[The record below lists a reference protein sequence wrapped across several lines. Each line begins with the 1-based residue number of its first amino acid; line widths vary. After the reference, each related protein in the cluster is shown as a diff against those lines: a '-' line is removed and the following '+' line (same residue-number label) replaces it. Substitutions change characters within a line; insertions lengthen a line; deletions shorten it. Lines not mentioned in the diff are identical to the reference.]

1 MAYRSVKS
9 RLKNL
14 SEKTSLDLSAK
25 QQIRNRLEMEMAKGA
40 CEPSRASSVNIRR
53 KLSTIAAVVIPLAVI
68 IAGGGYWRSLHFQTP
83 QKSVAVANNTPSNNH
98 VKPPVPTTT
107 KNATLRVGVS
117 RMTANSGAL
126 SNFLH
131 GSAVHSHQFSGSS
144 GTGASVLDSVDR
156 DGTLVAVNFNGDE
169 YVTAPGYKS
178 TLYFVPAT
186 SNTIQ
191 TIAKLNN
198 DGPRLGVVTAAVL
211 SSEWIAWTDF
221 VPNGVMQNVGI
232 LNRATGES
240 WYVVAPKD
248 EQQFMKK
255 ALGAS
260 LFLRRDTL
268 YMFASGTS
276 MNNGSI
282 QSYNMITKKWS
293 TFYDPP
299 ADGSLQLLSFELTE
313 QGAVV
318 ELTGGS
324 FDTDVVV
331 QLNKEGKQIGKAYR
345 LPSGVLNLTGVSGAQ
360 VLFNGDRGSYEWT
373 PGSSEIQE
381 ISNTSGVFSGVGERY
396 LTGWDYSQQTSG
408 QLLDMQTKTHYDF
421 DASSAAVTSSKLYW
435 TKGNTVYWAALPK

>member
-1 MAYRSVKS
+1 MEIPVIVVASVTVLMFSVVGCSPPTHDGANASASVGNQHKDGTVS
-9 RLKNL
+9 NNT
-14 SEKTSLDLSAK
+14 TS
-25 QQIRNRLEMEMAKGA
+25 N
-40 CEPSRASSVNIRR
+40 
-53 KLSTIAAVVIPLAVI
+53 
-68 IAGGGYWRSLHFQTP
+68 
-83 QKSVAVANNTPSNNH
+83 SVANPQ
-98 VKPPVPTTT
+98 VPTTS
-107 KNATLRVGVS
+107 KNPTLQMDIAS
-117 RMTANSGAL
+117 ITANGGPLSKFLQGAT
-126 SNFLH
+126 
-131 GSAVHSHQFSGSS
+131 VHSCQFSGSS
-144 GTGASVLDSVDR
+144 GTGASVLASVDR

-211 SSEWIAWTDF
+211 STQWIAWTDF

-240 WYVVAPKD
+240 WHVVLPKD
-248 EQQFMKK
+248 EQQFLRKV
-255 ALGAS
+255 LGTS
-260 LFLRRDTL
+260 LFLRRNIL
-268 YMFASGTS
+268 YVFASGTS

-282 QSYNMITKKWS
+282 QIYNMITKKWS
-293 TFYDPP
+293 TFYAPP
-299 ADGSLQLLSFELTE
+299 ANGSLQLSSFELTE

-331 QLNKEGKQIGKAYR
+331 QLNQQGKQIGKAYC
-345 LPSGVLNLTGVSGAQ
+345 LPNGVLNLTGVSGDQ
-360 VLFNGDRGSYEWT
+360 VLFNGDRDSYAWT

-381 ISNTSGVFSGVGERY
+381 ITNTSGVFSGVGERY
-396 LTGWDYSQQTSG
+396 LTGWDYSQQLSG

-421 DASSAAVTSSKLYW
+421 DASSAVVTSSKLYW
-435 TKGNTVYWAALPK
+435 TKGNTVYWAVLPK